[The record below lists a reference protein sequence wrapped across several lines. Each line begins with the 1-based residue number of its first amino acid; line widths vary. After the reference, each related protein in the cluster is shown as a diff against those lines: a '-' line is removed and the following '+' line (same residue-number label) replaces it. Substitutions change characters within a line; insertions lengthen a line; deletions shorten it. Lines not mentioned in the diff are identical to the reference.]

1 MSKLQVVLKAYTRK
15 TKMINLKLYFWILFA
30 FWSGNILAQK
40 PMCEISPKFTLMN
53 GTYDLD
59 HNISL
64 SGLIDDDRDL
74 LKDSKNSRFVVFHF
88 FFDEENISKKTAEN
102 FLQLLKDSLQSL
114 STDIEVH
121 FKIKKTKGNIII
133 NDGGKSSAIH
143 LNALIYSNDLNLLDE
158 LFGEGKQSRID
169 TSTTKLK
176 KFNHEFIPI
185 KSINKDNTDFLFS
198 FRAKL
203 KGKGFSCDPNEDLEI
218 ISHLKKIYLKKYSAD
233 CEKKSVKNI
242 DKVETKGADEKIKEE
257 NDSLKNRIEE
267 LNKKINKYEKE
278 MKKLPIWSL
287 YSNLNR
293 EFVGFS
299 EHSSFFDSDIKFTTN
314 GFSMSSGFIYN
325 LSDEFNGLFINS
337 GISIGASNYS
347 IKNNLSFEYTKQ
359 QEAYTSRNT
368 LKDYSED
375 FKSTSIIIPIGIGY
389 QFKPENLPIFFQF
402 SGGLNLGVNK
412 LNTSG
417 ATGEISYS
425 RYYKNQE
432 NQEII
437 EVTDQPNLGLLSN
450 IKINGNASYDPKN
463 YILFGGFLNFKILY
477 KFSDTSPLSSFIN
490 FSFNKIKSKTNS
502 NGSAFISENINDH
515 NSILNSIQ
523 SFNNSPLNIG
533 LGIVYELRKIIEVK

>member
-1 MSKLQVVLKAYTRK
+1 
-15 TKMINLKLYFWILFA
+15 MINLKLYFWILFA
-30 FWSGNILAQK
+30 FWFGNILAQK
-40 PMCEISPKFTLMN
+40 PICEIKPKFTLIN

-59 HNISL
+59 HNIYFPD
-64 SGLIDDDRDL
+64 LIESDRDL
-74 LKDSKNSRFVVFHF
+74 LKDSKNSRFLVFHF
-88 FFDEENISKKTAEN
+88 FFNDENISKKTAEN

-121 FKIKKTKGNIII
+121 FKIKKTKGTIFI
-133 NDGGKSSAIH
+133 NDDSEKSSAIH

-158 LFGEGKQSRID
+158 LFGKGKQSRID
-169 TSTTKLK
+169 TSTTKK
-176 KFNHEFIPI
+176 KVFNHEFIPI
-185 KSINKDNTDFLFS
+185 KSINKKNTDFLFL

-218 ISHLKKIYLKKYSAD
+218 ISLLKNIYLKKYSDD
-233 CEKKSVKNI
+233 CEKNLKPKE
-242 DKVETKGADEKIKEE
+242 KVGTEGDEKIKEQ
-257 NDSLKNRIEE
+257 NYSLKNHIEE
-267 LNKKINKYEKE
+267 LIKKIDKYEKE
-278 MKKLPIWSL
+278 IKKEPMWSL

-293 EFVGFS
+293 EFGGFS
-299 EHSSFFDSDIKFTTN
+299 EHSSFFDSDIKFTSN

-325 LSDEFNGLFINS
+325 LSDIYNGLFINS

-347 IKNNLSFEYTKQ
+347 IKSNLSLEYTKQ
-359 QEAYTSRNT
+359 QEAYTSRYT

-375 FKSTSIIIPIGIGY
+375 FKSISIIIPIGLGY
-389 QFKPENLPIFFQF
+389 EFSSKNLLPKNFPIFFQF
-402 SGGLNLGVNK
+402 SGGINLGVNK

-425 RYYKNQE
+425 RYYTNQE

-437 EVTDQPNLGLLSN
+437 EVTDQPNLGLLSD
-450 IKINGNASYDPKN
+450 IKINDNTSYDPKN
-463 YILFGGFLNFKILY
+463 YMLFGGFLNLKILY

-502 NGSAFISENINDH
+502 NGSAFISENINEY

-533 LGIVYELRKIIEVK
+533 LGIVYELRKKIKVK

>member
-1 MSKLQVVLKAYTRK
+1 
-15 TKMINLKLYFWILFA
+15 MINLNLYFWILFA

-53 GTYDLD
+53 GTYDID

-114 STDIEVH
+114 STDIDVH
-121 FKIKKTKGNIII
+121 FKIKKTKGTIFI
-133 NDGGKSSAIH
+133 NDARDKSSAIH

-158 LFGEGKQSRID
+158 LFGKGKQSRID
-169 TSTTKLK
+169 TSTTKK
-176 KFNHEFIPI
+176 KVFNHEFIPI
-185 KSINKDNTDFLFS
+185 KSINKKNTDFLFL

-218 ISHLKKIYLKKYSAD
+218 ISHLKKIYLKKYSDD
-233 CEKKSVKNI
+233 CEKKSVKTK
-242 DKVETKGADEKIKEE
+242 DKVRTEGDEKIKEQ
-257 NDSLKNRIEE
+257 NDSLKNHIYE
-267 LNKKINKYEKE
+267 LIKKIDKYEKE
-278 MKKLPIWSL
+278 IKKEPIWSL

-293 EFVGFS
+293 EFGGFS
-299 EHSSFFDSDIKFTTN
+299 EHSSFFDSDIKFTSN

-325 LSDEFNGLFINS
+325 LSDESNGLFINS

-359 QEAYTSRNT
+359 QEAYTSRYT

-375 FKSTSIIIPIGIGY
+375 FKLTSIIIPIGLGY
-389 QFKPENLPIFFQF
+389 EFKPENLPIFFQF
-402 SGGLNLGVNK
+402 SGGINLGVNK

-417 ATGEISYS
+417 STGEISYS

-463 YILFGGFLNFKILY
+463 YMLFGGFLNLKILY

-502 NGSAFISENINDH
+502 NGSAFISENINEY

-523 SFNNSPLNIG
+523 SFNNSPFNIG
-533 LGIVYELRKIIEVK
+533 LGIVYGLRKKIKVIK